1 MPDDWLGVALRFALH
16 LDLMVLFGVPLFCL
30 YALGLAAR
38 ASAISRLYGRVAE
51 AAAVA
56 GIALS
61 MWDVVAMAESMTGA
75 TAYTEL
81 TGHVFNMILT
91 GTAVGTAWMAR
102 MAALVVCLVIAI
114 AWHRHPG
121 RQRIGLAIALA
132 TLAWAGHGAMDDG
145 LRGTFHL
152 AIDIAHLLAAGMWVG
167 ALVAFLLLSSARWMR
182 TPDAVQTLSRAASG
196 FARIGTVIVGTL
208 IVTGVVNYVL
218 VVGPTLATF
227 TTLYGWLLLGKL
239 MLFALM
245 LALAAGNRYRLGPR
259 LAAAVSA
266 RDTGDYAGAV
276 KALRNSLRA
285 EASLAVLILALV
297 AWLGTLS
304 PLPA

>member
-30 YALGLAAR
+30 YALGLADR

-145 LRGTFHL
+145 MRGTFHL

-167 ALVAFLLLSSARWMR
+167 ALVAFVLLSSARWMR